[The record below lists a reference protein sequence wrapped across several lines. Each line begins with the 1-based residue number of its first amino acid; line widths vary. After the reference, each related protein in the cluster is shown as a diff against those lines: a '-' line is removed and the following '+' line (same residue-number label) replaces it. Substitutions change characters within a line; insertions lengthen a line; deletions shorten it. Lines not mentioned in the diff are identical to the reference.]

1 MTVTEYSESFKASM
15 VKKLM
20 MPRGPTASALSIRTG
35 ICQPTLSR
43 WLRDA
48 KEEGMPQSKLP
59 VRGARRPEEWGPEEK
74 LALLTQSEGLA
85 GEDLGE
91 LLRREGVH
99 EADLAE
105 WRSAALVG
113 LGTRPKTSA
122 VSGDARRVRELERE
136 LLRKDKALAET
147 AALLVLKKKVQ
158 EYWGDED
165 DSTKKETDK

>member
-1 MTVTEYSESFKASM
+1 VTEYSEAFKANM

-20 MPRGPTASALSIRTG
+20 TPGGPTASALSIRSG

-48 KEEGMPQSKLP
+48 KEEGMSQRKPSERVP
-59 VRGARRPEEWGPEEK
+59 RRPDEWKPEEK
-74 LALLTQSEGLA
+74 LRLLAHAEGLA
-85 GEDLGE
+85 GDALGE
-91 LLRREGVH
+91 FLRREGVH

-105 WRSAALVG
+105 WRGATLVA
-113 LGTRPKTSA
+113 LGTRVKTPA

-147 AALLVLKKKVQ
+147 AALLVLKKKVHD
-158 EYWGDED
+158 YWGDED

>member
-1 MTVTEYSESFKASM
+1 MTVTEYSETFKANM

-20 MPRGPTASALSIRTG
+20 VPGGLTATALAIRSG
-35 ICQPTLSR
+35 IPQPTLSR

-48 KEEGMPQSKLP
+48 KEGAMPQSKPP
-59 VRGARRPEEWGPEEK
+59 VRRARRPEELGPEEK

-85 GEDLGE
+85 GEALGE
-91 LLRREGVH
+91 LLRREGIH

-113 LGTRPKTSA
+113 LGTRAKTPA
-122 VSGDARRVRELERE
+122 ASGEARRVRELERE

>member
-1 MTVTEYSESFKASM
+1 VTEYSEAFKASM

-20 MPRGPTASALSIRTG
+20 VPGGPTATALSIRSG
-35 ICQPTLSR
+35 IPQPTLSR
-43 WLRDA
+43 WLRGA
-48 KEEGMPQSKLP
+48 REESMPQSKPP
-59 VRGARRPEEWGPEEK
+59 VRRARRPEEWGPEEK
-74 LALLTQSEGLA
+74 LALLTQAEGLS
-85 GEDLGE
+85 GEELGE

-105 WRSAALVG
+105 WRSAALVA
-113 LGTRPKTSA
+113 LGPRPKTPA
-122 VSGDARRVRELERE
+122 GSGEARRVRELERE